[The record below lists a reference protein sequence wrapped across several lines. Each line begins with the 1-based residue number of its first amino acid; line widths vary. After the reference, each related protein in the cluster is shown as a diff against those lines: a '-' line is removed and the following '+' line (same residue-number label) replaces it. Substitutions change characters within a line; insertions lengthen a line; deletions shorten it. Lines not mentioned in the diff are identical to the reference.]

1 LDPVVK
7 YALIMLIVPLLTL
20 ADTDKTPFEEQPK
33 SYVCPQCMAPKK
45 RFAPYD
51 VETGKTKGGAQTAPV
66 ISLVAGLIAAAG
78 IAYGIYV
85 AINE

>member
-1 LDPVVK
+1 
-7 YALIMLIVPLLTL
+7 
-20 ADTDKTPFEEQPK
+20 
-33 SYVCPQCMAPKK
+33 MAPKK

>member
-1 LDPVVK
+1 
-7 YALIMLIVPLLTL
+7 
-20 ADTDKTPFEEQPK
+20 
-33 SYVCPQCMAPKK
+33 MAPKK

-51 VETGKTKGGAQTAPV
+51 VETGKAKGGAQTAPV